1 MSRSRRA
8 ILDQPSGAGSR
19 LAPVRQ
25 SRMIVLGAKPNEAL
39 LQPQL

>member
-8 ILDQPSGAGSR
+8 ILDQPSGAAGQ
-19 LAPVRQ
+19 LAVVSQRG
-25 SRMIVLGAKPNEAL
+25 MIVLGAKPNEAL

>member
-1 MSRSRRA
+1 LSRSRTP

-25 SRMIVLGAKPNEAL
+25 SRMIFLVSKAE
-39 LQPQL
+39 